1 MLAFLQL
8 MLRHFLSLFGLSKRI
23 ALVHHAK
30 PAKLV
35 RLEPDGTKV
44 VTGLEEVLAGCRS
57 LSGSSAWFTPTA
69 WLASYVFR

>member
-1 MLAFLQL
+1 MLDFLL
-8 MLRHFLSLFGLSKRI
+8 SMLRHFLSLFGLSKRI

-35 RLEPDGTKV
+35 RLDPAGEKV
-44 VTGLEEVLAGCRS
+44 VTGLEGVLTGCRS

-69 WLASYVFR
+69 WLAS